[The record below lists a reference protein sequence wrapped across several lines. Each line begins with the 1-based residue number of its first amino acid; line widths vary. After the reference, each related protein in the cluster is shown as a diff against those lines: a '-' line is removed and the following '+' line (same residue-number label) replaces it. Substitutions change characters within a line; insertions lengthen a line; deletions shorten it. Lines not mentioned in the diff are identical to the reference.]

1 MKKRIADL
9 LLKLTRWTAV
19 GSAPEADK
27 YVLLC
32 APHTTN
38 WDLPALL
45 MATWSRGAG
54 ASFLAKQ
61 QLFRGPMNRFMRALG
76 GIPVKRDGKHGMV
89 ASLTE
94 EFARADGLA
103 LAVPAAGTRGYTDHW
118 KSGFYRVAIA
128 ADVPIACAFVDYSTR
143 TLGYGPVMT
152 PTGDVEADLDFFR
165 AFYADKQ
172 GKFSDNKSNIRF
184 RDEVQPDPAPES
196 LAPENPAPENPATD
210 DDTGR

>member
-19 GSAPEADK
+19 GPAPEADK
-27 YVLLC
+27 YILLS

-45 MATWSRGAG
+45 LASWSQGAS
-54 ASFLAKQ
+54 ASFLGKH
-61 QLFRGPMNRFMRALG
+61 QLFRGPMNGFMRALG
-76 GIPVKRDGKHGMV
+76 GIPVQREGRNGMV
-89 ASLTE
+89 VSLTE
-94 EFARADGLA
+94 EFARADSLVIA
-103 LAVPAAGTRGYTDHW
+103 IPAAGTRGYTDHW
-118 KSGFYRVAIA
+118 KSGFYRLAIA

-152 PTGDVEADLDFFR
+152 PTDDVEADLDLFR

-172 GKFSDNKSNIRF
+172 GKFPDNKSEIRF
-184 RDEVQPDPAPES
+184 RD
-196 LAPENPAPENPATD
+196 T
-210 DDTGR
+210 

>member
-19 GSAPEADK
+19 GPAPDADK

-38 WDLPALL
+38 WDLPSLL
-45 MATWSRGAG
+45 MATWSQGAG
-54 ASFLAKQ
+54 ASFLAKY

-76 GIPVKRDGKHGMV
+76 GIPVKRDGKNGMV
-89 ASLTE
+89 ASLAE
-94 EFARADGLA
+94 EFARADHLVLA
-103 LAVPAAGTRGYTDHW
+103 IPAAGTRGYTDHW
-118 KSGFYRVAIA
+118 KSGFYRLALEA
-128 ADVPIACAFVDYSTR
+128 EVPIACAFVDYSTR

-152 PTGDVEADLDFFR
+152 PTGDVEVDLEFFR

-172 GKFSDNKSNIRF
+172 GKFPDSKSDIRF
-184 RDEVQPDPAPES
+184 RDPVEPAGDSEQ
-196 LAPENPAPENPATD
+196 N
-210 DDTGR
+210 

>member
-1 MKKRIADL
+1 MPPGPTKRVSKDGSEVKKRIADV

-19 GSAPEADK
+19 GPAPEADK

-45 MATWSRGAG
+45 MATWSQGAG
-54 ASFLAKQ
+54 ASFLAKH
-61 QLFRGPMNRFMRALG
+61 QLFRGPMNWFMRSLG
-76 GIPVKRDGKHGMV
+76 GVPVKRDGKNGMV
-89 ASLTE
+89 ASLTK
-94 EFARADGLA
+94 EFAAADSLA
-103 LAVPAAGTRGYTDHW
+103 LAIPAAGTRAGTDHW
-118 KSGFYRVAIA
+118 KSGFYRLALA

-165 AFYADKQ
+165 AFYEDKQ
-172 GKFSDNKSNIRF
+172 GKFPANKSEIRF
-184 RDEVQPDPAPES
+184 RDS
-196 LAPENPAPENPATD
+196 
-210 DDTGR
+210 